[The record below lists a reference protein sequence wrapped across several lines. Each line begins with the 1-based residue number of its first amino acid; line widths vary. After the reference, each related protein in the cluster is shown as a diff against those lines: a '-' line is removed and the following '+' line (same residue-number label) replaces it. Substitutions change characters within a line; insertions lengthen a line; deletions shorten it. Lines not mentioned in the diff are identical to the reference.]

1 MNYKI
6 ISIHSL
12 IRGRTLILRPHS
24 LPFFKFQSTPSYE
37 GEPLSDHS
45 SAFSLSD
52 FNPLPHT
59 RENTRHLHLPQ
70 VSLNFNPLPHT
81 RENILIFGCF
91 IKFSHF
97 NPLPHTRENSPK
109 SLTSKD
115 KEEFQSTPSYE
126 GEQDAMNFLRTH

>member
-81 RENILIFGCF
+81 RENRLRQGSIVKVF
-91 IKFSHF
+91 HF
-97 NPLPHTRENSPK
+97 NPLPHTRENVATNK
-109 SLTSKD
+109 IKIRTTA
-115 KEEFQSTPSYE
+115 FQSTPSYE
-126 GEQDAMNFLRTH
+126 GEHLDFRMLH